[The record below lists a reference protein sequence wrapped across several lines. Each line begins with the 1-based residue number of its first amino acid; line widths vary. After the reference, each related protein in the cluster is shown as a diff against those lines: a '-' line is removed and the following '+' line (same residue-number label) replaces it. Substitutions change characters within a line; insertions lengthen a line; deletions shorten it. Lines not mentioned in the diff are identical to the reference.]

1 MNIYFDLQGCQTLLL
16 KEGEPLLFSLGSWTI
31 GKLVNKAHCLW
42 LSDMFNVK
50 HTAGGIVFINT
61 ISSSVIIG
69 KILKKN
75 GKNKALFRLR
85 VTPITGGKIAK

>member
-1 MNIYFDLQGCQTLLL
+1 
-16 KEGEPLLFSLGSWTI
+16 
-31 GKLVNKAHCLW
+31 
-42 LSDMFNVK
+42 MFNVK
-50 HTAGGIVFINT
+50 HTVGGIVFINT

-75 GKNKALFRLR
+75 GKNKALFGLR